1 MAGEQLTLVERAMEG
16 AQLSPEERRQMWLE
30 ISPGITA
37 EQFDAMAEDRRTR
50 QARVPEIGK
59 PAPDFEID
67 VLDRQRRRTG
77 ESVRLSA
84 LRGRPVALLFGS
96 YT

>member
-1 MAGEQLTLVERAMEG
+1 MAEEQVTLLERVTKGETLT
-16 AQLSPEERRQMWLE
+16 PEERRQMWLE

-37 EQFDAMAEDRRTR
+37 EQFDGMADDRRTR

-59 PAPDFEID
+59 LAPDFEID
-67 VLDRQRRRTG
+67 VLDGQRRRTG
-77 ESVRLSA
+77 EMVRLSA
-84 LRGRPVALLFGS
+84 LRGQPVALLFGS